1 MVHHTSI
8 PREDLEIYI
17 KKYLPS
23 STFSRDNFACKDG
36 VVHIYNLTM
45 FTLLFC
51 VLGLFSIT
59 GKECAEPRGRDLQT
73 QNIIQNPIPF

>member
-36 VVHIYNLTM
+36 VVHIYNLT
-45 FTLLFC
+45 LLFC
-51 VLGLFSIT
+51 VLGLFSMT
-59 GKECAEPRGRDLQT
+59 DKECAEPQRRYLQT